1 MNTYIEKYLNELEFT
16 RKLSKNTIL
25 SYKDNLTNFYNYF
38 KNADILTLKK
48 SDIIKYLESLDNL
61 KDTSLAH
68 YFTVINNFYNFCL
81 ENDYLNNN
89 PCEDIHLPKLRK
101 KLPVYL
107 TYEEIDKLL
116 DMKLETPYDYR
127 TKAMLELLYASG
139 IRISE
144 LISLRFSNIDF
155 ENSIIRVEGKGNKE
169 RLVPY
174 NDTSSKYLNLYLNVY
189 RPLLAKKGKTYEEL
203 FLNNRGTPISRQGVF
218 KILKALC
225 KTSGIEKNISP
236 HTLRHSFATHL
247 LNNGAD
253 LRVIQE
259 LLGHE
264 DIETTEIYT
273 HITNKEEKE
282 SYDSFKP
289 RD

>member
-1 MNTYIEKYLNELEFT
+1 MNIYIEKYLNELEFT

-38 KNADILTLKK
+38 KNKDILTLKK

-174 NDTSSKYLNLYLNVY
+174 NDTSSKYLNLYINTY
-189 RPLLAKKGKTYEEL
+189 RSPRLRRLCMFRFQVHRRLYRKCACKRRPGSSPAHTADPRKTDKKRL
-203 FLNNRGTPISRQGVF
+203 CN
-218 KILKALC
+218 KAFHIRSSASTKGL
-225 KTSGIEKNISP
+225 SP
-236 HTLRHSFATHL
+236 CSKLRHSNPCRRPKHS
-247 LNNGAD
+247 N
-253 LRVIQE
+253 
-259 LLGHE
+259 
-264 DIETTEIYT
+264 
-273 HITNKEEKE
+273 
-282 SYDSFKP
+282 
-289 RD
+289 